1 MPVDITKI
9 LVDQYQNTLKRA
21 KALVEKGQTADAAE
35 AYRQAAR
42 LMTQYAG
49 TALDPRTRSERLKKA
64 EAHAALA
71 DKIADGRVVA
81 RAPVVDANGAGG
93 ADDYEDAVTALI
105 YESPVTW
112 DDIGGLEATKREI
125 KAAYGLSLARKP
137 QGVKLRG
144 WRNIL
149 FYGPPG
155 TGKTLL
161 AAATSN
167 GLDATFFNVKVSDV
181 LSKYFGESTKLISA
195 LFAAARDRA
204 PAVIFLDEFESLIPQ
219 RGSSGESGVERRIIS
234 TLLAELD
241 GLAQKGDDRYVLTIA
256 ATNLPWLIDKAM
268 LSRFEKKVYIPL
280 PDAAARRAI
289 LGIQIERQGY
299 RSAIDL
305 DALAGRS
312 AGYSGREIERLCK
325 EAINHMVDRANPHL
339 ISAVDQGHDAIKAY
353 ETQIEPLNAVDFD
366 AAFERARPETSA
378 ADLKQYDDWRNNLE

>member
-1 MPVDITKI
+1 MPVDMSGSIYAE
-9 LVDQYQNTLKRA
+9 YQRTLKRA
-21 KALVEKGQTADAAE
+21 QKLVEAGQTSDAAE

-42 LMTQYAG
+42 LMTQYASYAADG
-49 TALDPRTRSERLKKA
+49 RIRAERMKKA
-64 EAHAALA
+64 EAHNALA
-71 DKIADGRVVA
+71 DKISTGKIAA
-81 RAPVVDANGAGG
+81 RAPVVDAGTASGE
-93 ADDYEDAVTALI
+93 DDYEGAVTALI

-112 DDIGGLEATKREI
+112 DDIGGLESTKREI

-195 LFAAARDRA
+195 LFAAARDRS
-204 PAVIFLDEFESLIPQ
+204 PAVVFLDEFESLIPQ
-219 RGSSGESGVERRIIS
+219 RGGGESGVERRIIS

-289 LGIQIERQGY
+289 LAIQVEQNGHET
-299 RSAIDL
+299 AHDL
-305 DALAGRS
+305 NELTQRT

-325 EAINHMVDRANPHL
+325 EAINHMVTRANPQL
-339 ISAVDQGHDAIKAY
+339 ISVVDQGREAVEAY
-353 ETQIEPLNAVDFD
+353 QTHIEPLNAEDFD
-366 AAFERARPETSA
+366 FAFKRVKPETTA
-378 ADLKQYDDWRNNLE
+378 TDLKKYDEWRNNLE

>member
-1 MPVDITKI
+1 MPVDMSGSIYAE
-9 LVDQYQNTLKRA
+9 YQRTLKRA
-21 KALVEKGQTADAAE
+21 QKQAEGGQKSDAAE

-42 LMTQYAG
+42 LMTQYAAYAADG
-49 TALDPRTRSERLKKA
+49 RIRADRLKKA
-64 EAHAALA
+64 AAHNDLA
-71 DKIADGRVVA
+71 DKISAGKIST
-81 RAPVVDANGAGG
+81 RAPVVDAGAPGG
-93 ADDYEDAVTALI
+93 EDDYESAVTALI
-105 YESPVTW
+105 YESPVMW
-112 DDIGGLEATKREI
+112 DDIGGLESTKREI
-125 KAAYGLSLARKP
+125 KATYGLSLARKP

-144 WRNIL
+144 WRNLL

-204 PAVIFLDEFESLIPQ
+204 PTVIFLDEFESLIPQ
-219 RGSSGESGVERRIIS
+219 RGGGESGVERRIIS

-280 PDAAARRAI
+280 PDEAARRAI
-289 LGIQIERQGY
+289 LAIQIERNGY
-299 RSAIDL
+299 QTTLDL
-305 DALAGRS
+305 NELTRRA

-325 EAINHMVDRANPHL
+325 EAINHMVARANPQL
-339 ISAVDQGHDAIKAY
+339 IHAVDQGREAVEAY
-353 ETQIEPLNAVDFD
+353 QTHIEPLNAEDFD
-366 AAFERARPETSA
+366 FAFTRAKPETTA
-378 ADLKQYDDWRNNLE
+378 MDLKKYDDWRNSLD

>member
-1 MPVDITKI
+1 MPIDLSGSIYSE
-9 LVDQYQNTLKRA
+9 YQRTLKRA
-21 KALVEKGQTADAAE
+21 QKLVEGGQTSDAAE

-42 LMTQYAG
+42 LMKQYATYTADPG
-49 TALDPRTRSERLKKA
+49 TRGERLKKA
-64 EAHAALA
+64 EAHALLA
-71 DKIADGRVVA
+71 DKIADGRVAA
-81 RAPVVDANGAGG
+81 RAPVVDANNAAG

-219 RGSSGESGVERRIIS
+219 RGGSESGVERRIIS

-280 PDAAARRAI
+280 PDAEARRAI
-289 LGIQIERQGY
+289 LSIQIERQGY
-299 RSAIDL
+299 RSEIDL
-305 DALAGRS
+305 DALTDRT

-325 EAINHMVDRANPHL
+325 EAINHMITRANPHL
-339 ISAVDQGHDAIKAY
+339 INAVDQGHDAIKAY
-353 ETQIEPLNAVDFD
+353 ETQIEPLNSDDFD
-366 AAFERARPETSA
+366 TAFDHAKPETSA
-378 ADLKQYDDWRNNLE
+378 ADLKQYDDWRNNLD

>member
-1 MPVDITKI
+1 MPVDLSGSIYSE
-9 LVDQYQNTLKRA
+9 YQRTLKRA
-21 KALVEKGQTADAAE
+21 QKLVEGGQTADAAE

-42 LMTQYAG
+42 LMKQYATYAADPG
-49 TALDPRTRSERLKKA
+49 TRGDRLKKA

-71 DKIADGRVVA
+71 DKIAAGRVAA
-81 RAPVVDANGAGG
+81 RAPVIDANHAAG

-112 DDIGGLEATKREI
+112 DDIGGLEETKREI

-144 WRNIL
+144 WRNLL

-195 LFAAARDRA
+195 LFAAARERA

-219 RGSSGESGVERRIIS
+219 RGGGESGVERRIIS

-289 LGIQIERQGY
+289 LGLQIERQGY

-305 DALAGRS
+305 DALTDRA

-325 EAINHMVDRANPHL
+325 EAINHMVTRANPQL
-339 ISAVDQGHDAIKAY
+339 ISVVDQGREAVEAY
-353 ETQIEPLNAVDFD
+353 QTQIEPLNAEDFD
-366 AAFERARPETSA
+366 AALTRAKPETSA
-378 ADLKQYDDWRNNLE
+378 ADLKQYDAWRNNLE